1 MYSTYKINMKSSKFK
16 KSENELKSWNDF
28 ILAEIKDRPEDY
40 QDIDREED
48 F

>member
-1 MYSTYKINMKSSKFK
+1 MISNKYKQSKK
-16 KSENELKSWNDF
+16 ELNFWNDF
-28 ILAEIKDRPEDY
+28 VDAEIKDRPEDY

>member
-1 MYSTYKINMKSSKFK
+1 MVSRNYKQSKK
-16 KSENELKSWNDF
+16 ELKFWNVYTK
-28 ILAEIKDRPEDY
+28 AEIKDRPEDY

>member
-1 MYSTYKINMKSSKFK
+1 MVSRNYKQSKK
-16 KSENELKSWNDF
+16 ELEYWNDY
-28 ILAEIKDRPEDY
+28 IETEKKDRPEDY